1 MTTTQTAT
9 AGTAGGDAN
18 NQNGGLIIAAMGGS
32 DFTLGFE
39 LVGIKK
45 IIATDNLDADG
56 RLELITET
64 MRNDTIG
71 IIIMDEE
78 ILNGINVY
86 ERQQLESSIRP
97 VVVLLRSEPGDS
109 GTLRRQIMRAIGV
122 DLYAHDAD
130 TPTNTQH

>member
-1 MTTTQTAT
+1 MTTTQTSTTSEHAVAT
-9 AGTAGGDAN
+9 HT
-18 NQNGGLIIAAMGGS
+18 GGLVIAAMGGD

-39 LVGIKK
+39 LVGIKT
-45 IIATDNLDADG
+45 IISTDSLDADA

-78 ILNGINVY
+78 ILTGINIY
-86 ERQQLESSIRP
+86 ERQQLENSIRP

-130 TPTNTQH
+130 TPPQKTQH